1 MKNQTLTKEI
11 FVQNLVMNDD
21 YVKEQITD
29 KLGVPKK
36 LHRFGIHKDDYNK
49 LNKIM
54 KTQQA
59 AFDQNPIKF
68 TVKKDFKKMIKNF
81 L

>member
-1 MKNQTLTKEI
+1 MQKI
-11 FVQNLVMNDD
+11 F
-21 YVKEQITD
+21 D

-36 LHRFGIHKDDYNK
+36 LHRFGIYKDDFNK

-54 KTQQA
+54 KSQQA

-68 TVKKDFKKMIKNF
+68 TVEKDFKKMIKKF